1 MDVLNKVKAEKL
13 TAYEDKVSDE
23 PLIAEQPKA
32 GTIVKTEEGP
42 FGSTVLTLSNG
53 VRVILKTTDFKAD
66 EIRMRAFSPGGNSL
80 FPDNEILQI
89 KVLNDVAG
97 LGGLGN
103 FSNVDLEK
111 VLAGKK
117 ASISTAVNGL
127 SEGMNGSCSP
137 KDLETLLQLVYLS
150 FTAPR
155 MDQNAFESY
164 KSRTKAALANQEAN
178 PQIALSDSLQKAMYM
193 NHPRALRVK
202 ADMIDKI
209 DYKRIMEMY
218 KDRFKDAGDF
228 TFLFV
233 GNITLDEAKPLIET
247 YLGGLPTIH
256 RTENF
261 RDTKMDIRKGKYTN
275 VFSKKL
281 ETPLASVLIIASGK
295 CEYTLKNDVLMS
307 FLTQSLDKVY
317 LESVREKEGG
327 SYGVSVYGQ
336 LSRYPNDDEAFLQIY
351 FDTDPAKREKMTQII
366 MNELQKI
373 AQDGPAAEHINKTK
387 EFMLKKH
394 TEQMKEN
401 GYWLNILNQYYW
413 YKADMDSNFQQVVES
428 ITPEDVKQFAKALLK
443 QNNCIE
449 VSMTSGE
456 TK

>member
-1 MDVLNKVKAEKL
+1 M
-13 TAYEDKVSDE
+13 
-23 PLIAEQPKA
+23 
-32 GTIVKTEEGP
+32 KTEEGP

-261 RDTKMDIRKGKYTN
+261 RDTKMDIRKGKYTTYSVKN
-275 VFSKKL
+275 WKL
-281 ETPLASVLIIASGK
+281 
-295 CEYTLKNDVLMS
+295 
-307 FLTQSLDKVY
+307 
-317 LESVREKEGG
+317 
-327 SYGVSVYGQ
+327 
-336 LSRYPNDDEAFLQIY
+336 
-351 FDTDPAKREKMTQII
+351 
-366 MNELQKI
+366 
-373 AQDGPAAEHINKTK
+373 H
-387 EFMLKKH
+387 
-394 TEQMKEN
+394 
-401 GYWLNILNQYYW
+401 
-413 YKADMDSNFQQVVES
+413 
-428 ITPEDVKQFAKALLK
+428 
-443 QNNCIE
+443 
-449 VSMTSGE
+449 
-456 TK
+456 

>member
-1 MDVLNKVKAEKL
+1 
-13 TAYEDKVSDE
+13 
-23 PLIAEQPKA
+23 
-32 GTIVKTEEGP
+32 
-42 FGSTVLTLSNG
+42 
-53 VRVILKTTDFKAD
+53 
-66 EIRMRAFSPGGNSL
+66 MRAFSPGGNSL

-401 GYWLNILNQYYW
+401 GYWLNILDQ
-413 YKADMDSNFQQVVES
+413 
-428 ITPEDVKQFAKALLK
+428 
-443 QNNCIE
+443 
-449 VSMTSGE
+449 
-456 TK
+456 

>member
-1 MDVLNKVKAEKL
+1 
-13 TAYEDKVSDE
+13 
-23 PLIAEQPKA
+23 
-32 GTIVKTEEGP
+32 
-42 FGSTVLTLSNG
+42 
-53 VRVILKTTDFKAD
+53 
-66 EIRMRAFSPGGNSL
+66 
-80 FPDNEILQI
+80 
-89 KVLNDVAG
+89 
-97 LGGLGN
+97 
-103 FSNVDLEK
+103 
-111 VLAGKK
+111 
-117 ASISTAVNGL
+117 
-127 SEGMNGSCSP
+127 
-137 KDLETLLQLVYLS
+137 
-150 FTAPR
+150 
-155 MDQNAFESY
+155 
-164 KSRTKAALANQEAN
+164 
-178 PQIALSDSLQKAMYM
+178 MYM
-193 NHPRALRVK
+193 NHSRALRVK

-351 FDTDPAKREKMTQII
+351 FDTDPDALPVLPYPMSSSKGMFHPEPDPEPCYICGYKPGNGM
-366 MNELQKI
+366 LQ
-373 AQDGPAAEHINKTK
+373 
-387 EFMLKKH
+387 
-394 TEQMKEN
+394 
-401 GYWLNILNQYYW
+401 
-413 YKADMDSNFQQVVES
+413 S
-428 ITPEDVKQFAKALLK
+428 LL
-443 QNNCIE
+443 C
-449 VSMTSGE
+449 
-456 TK
+456 